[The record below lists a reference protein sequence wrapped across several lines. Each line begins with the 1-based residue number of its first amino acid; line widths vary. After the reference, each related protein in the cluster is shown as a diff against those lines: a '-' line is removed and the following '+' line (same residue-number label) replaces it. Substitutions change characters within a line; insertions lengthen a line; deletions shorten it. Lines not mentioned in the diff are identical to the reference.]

1 MSYKPLLA
9 NCRIPS
15 NPRKTAPEENL
26 ENRDVSEN
34 DVLCHLCWNNVGK
47 TIHILQRVRQSG
59 MRLQIATTQ
68 EESFRMTLFWT
79 ADVPKLDALYLEEQ
93 QIAIRFAQV
102 AYTIRR
108 Q

>member
-1 MSYKPLLA
+1 
-9 NCRIPS
+9 
-15 NPRKTAPEENL
+15 
-26 ENRDVSEN
+26 
-34 DVLCHLCWNNVGK
+34 
-47 TIHILQRVRQSG
+47 